1 MNCKNSDGNCPI
13 PMCPDAKAKLAQ
25 YSRKRRSSTPDL
37 TQPPPATL
45 QRKGSVGSF
54 FMKQNL
60 SSASSYVAARNAL
73 TAAGIGSLPSKL
85 VTDLKTKVEEIVL
98 QLEKQSLTEDDYHTP
113 ESSIPSRPST
123 LPQSGASKASGIS
136 GQGDVQ
142 YVTPLV
148 SQGMLSPIAEVPSP
162 DAEPSCPLQNILH
175 TLDPV
180 CMCVGGV
187 GGGEGW
193 RGRGRGNKCVGE

>member
-98 QLEKQSLTEDDYHTP
+98 QLEKQSLTEDDYHIP
-113 ESSIPSRPST
+113 ESSIPSHPST
-123 LPQSGASKASGIS
+123 FPQSGVLKASGIS
-136 GQGDVQ
+136 
-142 YVTPLV
+142 PLV
-148 SQGMLSPIAEVPSP
+148 SQGMLSPIAEVPLP
-162 DAEPSCPLQNILH
+162 DAEPSPSSQAVSYPLQNTLH
-175 TLDPV
+175 ILDPV
-180 CMCVGGV
+180 CVCVCV
-187 GGGEGW
+187 CVCMLGGEG
-193 RGRGRGNKCVGE
+193 

>member
-1 MNCKNSDGNCPI
+1 
-13 PMCPDAKAKLAQ
+13 
-25 YSRKRRSSTPDL
+25 
-37 TQPPPATL
+37 
-45 QRKGSVGSF
+45 
-54 FMKQNL
+54 MKQNL
-60 SSASSYVAARNAL
+60 SSAPSYVAARNAL

-98 QLEKQSLTEDDYHTP
+98 QLEKQSLTEDDYYTP
-113 ESSIPSRPST
+113 ESSIPSCPST

-142 YVTPLV
+142 YVAPLV

-162 DAEPSCPLQNILH
+162 DAEPSCPLQSILH

-180 CMCVGGV
+180 CVCVCV
-187 GGGEGW
+187 RVRTCLSVCWRSWSWGGEQVC
-193 RGRGRGNKCVGE
+193 GRVKLFES